1 MPLLCLSSWQASEKR
16 QLLCEDKRDVVNASV
31 WLQRHLLESYS
42 SSEVEPYSFE
52 NFILVSEKKPHPANI
67 KHKGSAVKV
76 STSLFRLARC
86 ICMGLAEL
94 HRMCKIVEL

>member
-1 MPLLCLSSWQASEKR
+1 MCLSSWQASEKR

-42 SSEVEPYSFE
+42 SSEVEPYIFE
-52 NFILVSEKKPHPANI
+52 NFVIVSLKKPHPANI
-67 KHKGSAVKV
+67 KHKRSAVKV

-86 ICMGLAEL
+86 ICMRLAEL
-94 HRMCKIVEL
+94 HRLCKIVEL

>member
-1 MPLLCLSSWQASEKR
+1 MGTAGAGVPLLCLFSWQASEKR
-16 QLLCEDKRDVVNASV
+16 QRCEDKRDVVNASV

-52 NFILVSEKKPHPANI
+52 NFVRFSLKEPHPANI

-76 STSLFRLARC
+76 SSS
-86 ICMGLAEL
+86 GLLGAF
-94 HRMCKIVEL
+94 V

>member
-1 MPLLCLSSWQASEKR
+1 MLVCFSSWQASEKR
-16 QLLCEDKRDVVNASV
+16 QRCEDKRDVVNASV

-52 NFILVSEKKPHPANI
+52 NFILVSEKKHPPANI

-76 STSLFRLARC
+76 STSLFRHAS
-86 ICMGLAEL
+86 GAF
-94 HRMCKIVEL
+94 V